1 MYMKF
6 LDVNLFPEVYLMV
19 SFTIDDYEEDRK
31 SLELDP
37 LNKNEVDED
46 MIGFTNRIYADS
58 GKLVQ
63 LVYIKGSNP
72 VNTVLGSLVHE
83 SVHVAQNYLIHIG
96 EVSPAKEEQ
105 AYIVQG
111 IFESLYEKYQEFL
124 NEKSLD

>member
-1 MYMKF
+1 MKF
-6 LDVNLFPEVYLMV
+6 LTVNLFPEVYLKV

-46 MIGFTNRIYADS
+46 MLGFTNKIYADS

-72 VNTVLGSLVHE
+72 VNIVLGSLVHE

-111 IFESLYEKYQEFL
+111 IFESLYEKYQKFL

>member
-1 MYMKF
+1 MKF
-6 LDVNLFPEVYLMV
+6 LNVNLFPEVYLKV

-46 MIGFTNRIYADS
+46 MLGFTNKIYADS

>member
-1 MYMKF
+1 MKF
-6 LDVNLFPEVYLMV
+6 LNVNLFPEVYLKV

-46 MIGFTNRIYADS
+46 MLGFTNKIYADS

-72 VNTVLGSLVHE
+72 VNIVLGSLVHE

-111 IFESLYEKYQEFL
+111 IFESLYEKYQKFL

>member
-1 MYMKF
+1 MNMKF
-6 LDVNLFPEVYLMV
+6 LTVNLFPEVYLMV

-31 SLELDP
+31 SLGLDP

-46 MIGFTNRIYADS
+46 MLGFTNRIYADS

-72 VNTVLGSLVHE
+72 ANTVIGSLVHE
-83 SVHVAQNYLIHIG
+83 SVHVAQNYLVHID

>member
-1 MYMKF
+1 MNMKF
-6 LDVNLFPEVYLMV
+6 LTVNLFPEVYLKV

-46 MIGFTNRIYADS
+46 MLGFTNKIYADS

-72 VNTVLGSLVHE
+72 VNIVLGSLVHE

-111 IFESLYEKYQEFL
+111 IFESLYEKYQKFL